1 MKAVKKVFVALSAIL
16 VWTAIPAA
24 SAHAVSIGQACAKT
38 TLGTRVSI
46 RVNKKPVI
54 VVCRNVAGRK
64 KWIRAAV
71 QTIATTTTS
80 TSTTSTSTTSTSTTS
95 TTVPVD
101 AAFTDVASESEPTLR
116 TFTVTGKDPRTYYL
130 NIPANYSK
138 ETPVPLILGFHS
150 RTTNAKELLRS
161 TYIGDFVNDMG
172 FVLATING
180 SVHEYSSWN
189 AGTCCTPATDFKEDD
204 VELSSLIIDS
214 ISSSYSIDPNRIWAI
229 GHSNGGMMAYRLA
242 CDLSEKVTAIAVVT
256 GALVDDSCTPT
267 KPVSTLHIHGN
278 LDPTVPFHG
287 GGKFETPS
295 IFHSVKDMA
304 YKNSCTGSPKETSD
318 AIEERYLWACA
329 SGVETQLVNYQENS
343 HGWEDGYTGEILRFL
358 FAHPRK

>member
-1 MKAVKKVFVALSAIL
+1 MKKLFIALSAIL
-16 VWTAIPAA
+16 VWTAIPAV
-24 SAHAVSIGQACAKT
+24 SAQAVSVGQSCAKT
-38 TLGTRVSI
+38 TLGTRVSTRI
-46 RVNKKPVI
+46 NKKPVI
-54 VVCRNVAGRK
+54 VVCRKVAGRK
-64 KWIRAAV
+64 QWIRAAV
-71 QTIATTTTS
+71 QTITTT
-80 TSTTSTSTTSTSTTS
+80 TTSTSTTSTSTTS
-95 TTVPVD
+95 TTVPVE
-101 AAFTDVASESEPTLR
+101 AAFTDVASDSEPTLR

-242 CDLSEKVTAIAVVT
+242 CDLSDKISGVAIVG
-256 GALVDDSCTPT
+256 GALMVDSCNPS
-267 KPVSTLHIHGN
+267 KPVSILHIHGDN
-278 LDPTVPFHG
+278 DETIPFTG
-287 GGKFETPS
+287 GGKFDVPDIQSSVIKPNAKFSCDIAPNEITPT
-295 IFHSVKDMA
+295 VRVNQVA
-304 YKNSCTGSPKETSD
+304 WNC
-318 AIEERYLWACA
+318 ERGAQTKLTNYLDNGHEWHL
-329 SGVETQLVNYQENS
+329 E
-343 HGWEDGYTGEILRFL
+343 YTKGILRFL

>member
-54 VVCRNVAGRK
+54 VVCRRVAGRK
-64 KWIRAAV
+64 QWIRAAV
-71 QTIATTTTS
+71 QTITTTTTTTS
-80 TSTTSTSTTSTSTTS
+80 TIPAPVQNY
-95 TTVPVD
+95 TVAVD
-101 AAFTDVASESEPTLR
+101 PNDPTLH
-116 TFTVTGKDPRTYYL
+116 TITIYGMQPRTYYL
-130 NIPANYSK
+130 RIPAQYSAA
-138 ETPVPLILGFHS
+138 TSVPLLLALHS
-150 RTTNAKELLRS
+150 RTTNAK
-161 TYIGDFVNDMG
+161 
-172 FVLATING
+172 TIVTDSQILSSAESLNFIVAGLNG
-180 SVHEYSSWN
+180 AVYEGASSWN
-189 AGTCCTPATDFKEDD
+189 AGNCCTNATTYEENDLLFASTVIDF
-204 VELSSLIIDS
+204 VTSN
-214 ISSSYSIDPNRIWAI
+214 YSIDKSRVWVM

-304 YKNSCTGSPKETSD
+304 YKNSCTGSPKESSD
-318 AIEERYLWACA
+318 AIEERYIWTCA

-358 FAHPRK
+358 FAHPRKP